1 MSKRTIIILYK
12 EKESKIELNLEE
24 ITSYSIL
31 QKKILDFYKESDNN
45 VIYHLMAINSSN
57 PYTLLEEENFN
68 QILNEKIEGE
78 DLKLFLNKI
87 NPESINDGITN
98 KKVEYA
104 SNEINNDEDFIIE
117 TDENDNKNKNEQE
130 EKIDININNNTNI
143 INENDG
149 DIDKQLKIDENT
161 VVNNDEKKKE
171 EDDKDLFSQTDEM
184 MKRIDQLIGV
194 DNFQILNDFG
204 NINLKNKE
212 VNKIEEEKNE
222 IIIEEDKKIEEE
234 KDKIIIEEDNNPN
247 IINNNNININMNEI
261 KKKENVKKAPLP
273 FSKKNPVLKIVN
285 NIKNN
290 FEDDEE
296 NNEFF
301 DENSLSSKYIYPNT
315 FKSIKCIICNSQ
327 LSWVKYICCI
337 CENCVMCVNCEKTHY
352 HPCFKLKS
360 DFLSNTRDIYR
371 FISTFY
377 SFKQSKN
384 FHFITKFFTK
394 DYEMKICS
402 FSDKKIFLRPKKNF
416 LFPIKIIN
424 MTNSA
429 INSTQFEIIPKNNK
443 IIRMQNQNKTFSLEP
458 NGNNII
464 KFKCSTRNCK
474 GKEKIEFILFSDN
487 LTIKHHEGI
496 NLSLDFEINDDWEE
510 EQINLFFE
518 NNEFAILYNKEHKQ
532 IAKDIL
538 TSIGN
543 KNFGKD
549 YIKNVFDILVNCN
562 WDKKKALN
570 KINNLKK

>member
-247 IINNNNININMNEI
+247 IINNNNINININEI

-496 NLSLDFEINDDWEE
+496 NFFLDFEINDDWEE

-570 KINNLKK
+570 KIKM

>member
-1 MSKRTIIILYK
+1 
-12 EKESKIELNLEE
+12 
-24 ITSYSIL
+24 
-31 QKKILDFYKESDNN
+31 
-45 VIYHLMAINSSN
+45 MAINSSN
-57 PYTLLEEENFN
+57 PYTLLEEENYN

-78 DLKLFLNKI
+78 ELKLFLNKI
-87 NPESINDGITN
+87 SPESINNDN
-98 KKVEYA
+98 SNRKVEYA
-104 SNEINNDEDFIIE
+104 SNEFNNDEDFVIE
-117 TDENDNKNKNEQE
+117 TDENDDKNKNEKE
-130 EKIDININNNTNI
+130 EKIDININNNINNNI
-143 INENDG
+143 NINNEG
-149 DIDKQLKIDENT
+149 DSDVDKQLKIDENIGI
-161 VVNNDEKKKE
+161 NNDEKKNE

-184 MKRIDQLIGV
+184 MKRIDQLIGG
-194 DNFQILNDFG
+194 DNFQLLNDVG
-204 NINLKNKE
+204 NMNIKNKE
-212 VNKIEEEKNE
+212 ENKIEEEKNE
-222 IIIEEDKKIEEE
+222 NIIEEDKKIEEE

-247 IINNNNININMNEI
+247 IINNNINININEI

-273 FSKKNPVLKIVN
+273 FSKKNPVLKIIN
-285 NIKNN
+285 NNVKNN

-315 FKSIKCIICNSQ
+315 FKSIKCIICHSQ
-327 LSWVKYICCI
+327 LSWVKYICCV

-360 DFLSNTRDIYR
+360 DFLSNTTDIYR

-394 DYEMKICS
+394 DYEMKMCS
-402 FSDKKIFLRPKKNF
+402 FSDKKICLRPKKNF

-424 MTNSA
+424 MTNNA
-429 INSTQFEIIPKNNK
+429 IKSSQFEIIPKNNK
-443 IIRMQNQNKTFSLEP
+443 IIRMQNPNKPFSLDA

-474 GKEKIEFILFSDN
+474 GKEKIEFILFSDA

-496 NLSLDFEINDDWEE
+496 NFSLDFEINEDWEE

-518 NNEFAILYNKEHKQ
+518 NNEFAMLYNKEHKQ
-532 IAKDIL
+532 LAKDIL
-538 TSIGN
+538 TNIGK

-570 KINNLKK
+570 KINELK